1 MVLFKIFLILEHF
14 RNTLQS
20 FGGKRFSQENEPI
33 TKILPCSKL
42 WRSAK
47 IEMKNAGILY
57 VRNFKIWKFLKDLR
71 EVTCKGRFHGQLMKK
86 L

>member
-1 MVLFKIFLILEHF
+1 M
-14 RNTLQS
+14 
-20 FGGKRFSQENEPI
+20 
-33 TKILPCSKL
+33 LPCSKL